1 MLFRLECKKI
11 IRSVAFLIYCVVS
24 VLFFTTQYYNDC
36 KGGVYISG
44 DYKISEDHDLITNGA
59 LNMLTGEYASNKYV
73 CYPFGFYKAVHLRE
87 KKQEKI
93 AAYLKEITGADDK
106 SFEAIL
112 SKGTKSYAEKGFN
125 EELEYSFRDVSV
137 AEGFS
142 YDRFVEIMT
151 DVDDILGGG
160 SYYDP
165 EQLVYNYSRVPMTA
179 EEAQAEYDSF
189 IKEDRITGGLSR
201 LFCDYTGIDLGIL
214 PVFAAAYLTS
224 VDRKRRMHEVVYTRN
239 ISSFR
244 LVFTRY
250 AALIFTMF
258 IPVFLEMV
266 AALIQA
272 LHEYGGQDMDIPV
285 MFTLPTFW
293 LLPILM
299 FSTAIGVVVTE
310 IFSSATA
317 IFTQVVIWF
326 MSVMVSGGALYGKI
340 GRFTLIC
347 RHNSPANRSEFLMNQ
362 DNFIF
367 SRFFWAA
374 VSIALMMLA
383 AFVYDAK
390 RGGRFNAIKL
400 FGKGGILRRK
410 A

>member
-1 MLFRLECKKI
+1 MLFRLECRKI
-11 IRSVAFLIYCVVS
+11 IRSAAFLIYCVIS
-24 VLFFTTQYYNDC
+24 VLFFATNYYNDC
-36 KGGVYISG
+36 KGGVYISSG
-44 DYKISEDHDLITNGA
+44 EYKIVEDHDLIMDGA
-59 LNMLTGEYASNKYV
+59 VNMLAGEYTSNKYV

-87 KKQEKI
+87 SKQEKI
-93 AAYLKEITGADDK
+93 AAYLKEITGTDGK
-106 SFEAIL
+106 EFEAL
-112 SKGTKSYAEKGFN
+112 FSGGEKYYTGTSDQP
-125 EELEYSFRDVSV
+125 LYSFDSIPV

-142 YDRFVEIMT
+142 YDRFREIMA
-151 DVDDILGGG
+151 DVDDMLGGG

-165 EQLVYNYSRVPMTA
+165 EALVYNYSRVPMT
-179 EEAQAEYDSF
+179 EDEAQAEYDSF
-189 IKEDRITGGLSR
+189 LKEDRITGGLAR
-201 LFCDYTGIDLGIL
+201 LFSDYAGIDLGIL

-224 VDRKRRMHEVVYTRN
+224 ADRKRRMHEVVYTKS

-250 AALIFTMF
+250 TALVFTMF

-272 LHEYGGQDMDIPV
+272 LFEYPGQDMDIPV

-299 FSTAIGVVVTE
+299 FAAAMGVVITE
-310 IFSSATA
+310 IFSPATA

-326 MSVMVSGGALYGKI
+326 MSTMMGSAELCGKI

-347 RHNSPANRSEFLMNQ
+347 RHNSPANRAEFLMNQ

-374 VSIALMMLA
+374 VSIVLVMLA
-383 AFVYDAK
+383 AYVYEAK

>member
-11 IRSVAFLIYCVVS
+11 IRSVAFLIYCVIS

-36 KGGVYISG
+36 QGGVYIWSG
-44 DYKISEDHDLITNGA
+44 DYKISEDHDLIMDSA
-59 LNMLTGEYASNKYV
+59 LNLLTGEYASNKYV

-93 AAYLKEITGADDK
+93 AAYLKEITGYDEKDL
-106 SFEAIL
+106 EAVL
-112 SKGTKSYAEKGFN
+112 SKGEKFYSTHGGQ
-125 EELEYSFRDVSV
+125 LEYSFNDIPV

-160 SYYDP
+160 SHYDP
-165 EQLVYNYSRVPMTA
+165 EQLVYNFSRVPMTE
-179 EEAQAEYDSF
+179 EEARAEYESF
-189 IKEDRITGGLSR
+189 LKEDRITGGLAR
-201 LFCDYTGIDLGIL
+201 LFCDYVGIDLGIL
-214 PVFAAAYLTS
+214 PVFAAAFLTS
-224 VDRKRRMHEVVYTRN
+224 VDRKRRMHELVYTRN

-258 IPVFLEMV
+258 IPVFLEMC

-272 LHEYGGQDMDIPV
+272 FCVYGGKDMDIPV

-299 FSTAIGVVVTE
+299 FATAMGVLITE
-310 IFSSATA
+310 VFSSATA
-317 IFTQVVIWF
+317 IFTQLVIWF
-326 MSVMVSGGALYGKI
+326 MSVMTSGGALYGKI

-347 RHNSPANRSEFLMNQ
+347 RHNSPANRSEFLLNQ

-367 SRFFWAA
+367 SRFFWAI
-374 VSIALMMLA
+374 VSVVLVIVA
-383 AFVYDAK
+383 AFVYEAK